1 MSAGVTARLRSR
13 DGWAVRNAVLTVT
26 DLAGQQAARADG
38 DGEGLAATGPL
49 PPGMYTAIVM
59 APGFEPA
66 ARTVVVPASGSATL
80 GTVTLGRSATA
91 DALPPPGK
99 WTVDPVHSAVTLTAR
114 HLGIASVSGTIG
126 EFSAT
131 IQIAEPVEASTVH
144 AVLKADSL
152 TTGSKMRDDHLRSAD
167 LMDVSKFPEI
177 VYEGTSVTPVS
188 GERWTVEGTLT
199 LHGESRP
206 VQLDLSY
213 LGTGP
218 DPWGGQRAAF
228 RATAELKR
236 EDFAVD
242 WNQSLPTGAVLIG
255 SAVQI
260 TLDIEAVH
268 GDLPET
274 PDP

>member
-1 MSAGVTARLRSR
+1 MSGGLTARLRSK
-13 DGWAVRNAVLTVT
+13 DGWAVHNAILTVT

-38 DGEGLAATGPL
+38 DDDGLAATGPL

-80 GTVTLGRSATA
+80 GTVTLSRSAA
-91 DALPPPGK
+91 GAPLPPPGR

-114 HLGIASVSGTIG
+114 HLGMASVSGTIP

-131 IQIAEPVEASTVH
+131 IEIAEPVEESTVR

-152 TTGSKMRDDHLRSAD
+152 TTGNKMRDDHLRSAD
-167 LMDVSKFPEI
+167 FMDVSTFPEI
-177 VYEGTSVTPVS
+177 VYEGTSVTPVD
-188 GERWTVEGTLT
+188 GERWTVRGTLT
-199 LHGESRP
+199 LRGTSRP
-206 VQLDLSY
+206 VPLDLIY

-228 RATAELKR
+228 RATTELKR
-236 EDFAVD
+236 EDFAVS
-242 WNQSLPTGAVLIG
+242 WNESLPTGAVLVG
-255 SAVQI
+255 STVQI
-260 TLDIEAVH
+260 TLDVEAVQ
-268 GDLPET
+268 GDLPPMPEA
-274 PDP
+274 